1 MNIEEKINEI
11 VDRVLN
17 EELSKRIEDT
27 IEMVTEAEDRDEFDG
42 RKSKVVGVYS
52 NIKKQRMEEGV
63 CESCGKEICECGS
76 EMAEEEVEEGNAF
89 SAARAEAIKK
99 GEDSFEVDGKTYPVE
114 GEEDELNEDWDDAF
128 LSIGDMGWHN
138 RQDKK
143 YDGDFDFDYDEEDI
157 DSYDD
162 LMSMFGDKQR
172 WFEPEGTNTLSIRD
186 NGRGMFD
193 MYKEKYGQPFKL
205 RKRRPMGEEAK
216 PDFLDLDK
224 DGDKKEPMKKAAKDA
239 KNESTKKVVTLSES
253 EMIELIQRLVMEQKE
268 AIGMKETEKT
278 LKDSKKVND
287 EAMKEVNKKMADY
300 VKPGSNEKY
309 DAEPTDF
316 PKGNGEMGEED
327 KMMYHASDAVE
338 EYIDQIARSGGQENL
353 EYDAIKPD
361 EEWIEMNIMGDS
373 KTGNSQEY
381 ANAVKTDANE
391 KVNDRRKKN
400 WLAQLKKQSYNK
412 AVQPVEDVAGRKKS
426 DKPAMSPDE
435 VMSAIAEGTDTKKSK
450 KINEDI
456 ERIKGMFGYNQKT
469 Q

>member
-1 MNIEEKINEI
+1 MNIEEKINQI
-11 VDRVLN
+11 IDRVLN
-17 EELSKRIEDT
+17 EELSEQEGKWIQKVDMKKGAFTEYCKGKGMLDDEGDVTCECAAAAKKEGGEHAKQAQLYLNMNKDKCKSLKEDYE
-27 IEMVTEAEDRDEFDG
+27 EMDHEDRDEFDG
-42 RKSKVVGVYS
+42 RDSEVVGVDS
-52 NIKKQRMEEGV
+52 NIKKQRMEE
-63 CESCGKEICECGS
+63 
-76 EMAEEEVEEGNAF
+76 EEVE
-89 SAARAEAIKK
+89 
-99 GEDSFEVDGKTYPVE
+99 
-114 GEEDELNEDWDDAF
+114 
-128 LSIGDMGWHN
+128 
-138 RQDKK
+138 
-143 YDGDFDFDYDEEDI
+143 
-157 DSYDD
+157 
-162 LMSMFGDKQR
+162 
-172 WFEPEGTNTLSIRD
+172 
-186 NGRGMFD
+186 
-193 MYKEKYGQPFKL
+193 
-205 RKRRPMGEEAK
+205 EEAK

-224 DGDKKEPMKKAAKDA
+224 DGDKEEPMKQAAKDA
-239 KNESTKKVVTLSES
+239 KNESKKKVVTLSEA

-268 AIGMKETEKT
+268 AIGMKETEKV
-278 LKDSKKVND
+278 LKNSKKVND
-287 EAMKEVNKKMADY
+287 EAMKDVNKKMSDY
-300 VKPGSNEKY
+300 VKDGSNEKY
-309 DAEPTDF
+309 DAEPTEF

-400 WLAQLKKQSYNK
+400 WLGQLKKQSYNK

-426 DKPAMSPDE
+426 DKPAMSPED
-435 VMSAIAEGTDTKKSK
+435 VMSAIAEGTNEKKTQ

>member
-1 MNIEEKINEI
+1 
-11 VDRVLN
+11 
-17 EELSKRIEDT
+17 
-27 IEMVTEAEDRDEFDG
+27 
-42 RKSKVVGVYS
+42 
-52 NIKKQRMEEGV
+52 
-63 CESCGKEICECGS
+63 
-76 EMAEEEVEEGNAF
+76 
-89 SAARAEAIKK
+89 
-99 GEDSFEVDGKTYPVE
+99 
-114 GEEDELNEDWDDAF
+114 
-128 LSIGDMGWHN
+128 
-138 RQDKK
+138 
-143 YDGDFDFDYDEEDI
+143 
-157 DSYDD
+157 
-162 LMSMFGDKQR
+162 
-172 WFEPEGTNTLSIRD
+172 
-186 NGRGMFD
+186 
-193 MYKEKYGQPFKL
+193 
-205 RKRRPMGEEAK
+205 
-216 PDFLDLDK
+216 
-224 DGDKKEPMKKAAKDA
+224 
-239 KNESTKKVVTLSES
+239 
-253 EMIELIQRLVMEQKE
+253 
-268 AIGMKETEKT
+268 MKETEKT

-391 KVNDRRKKN
+391 KVNNRRKKN

-435 VMSAIAEGTDTKKSK
+435 VMAAIAEGTDTKKSK